1 MDPISI
7 FGLTATVVS
16 ISLQLG
22 SSIQRLAD
30 LKSKV
35 SSANLIV
42 HSLIRR
48 LSVIQYAIKDIRA
61 WDDDSKT
68 PSPSSAEFKDALT
81 VSLEGCNTILQS
93 LNEQISQIYANG
105 ELTKWQKG
113 KFVWKETLLKDYL
126 GYLDGEIQAL
136 NLLLNSHQCRTISDQ
151 SRLLHSRQSR
161 HILNVVKE
169 DTASLRAIFRSG
181 DSTSTA
187 RSSLAE
193 SVSNQTSFSFDHDL
207 FSSLVY
213 QRRIQQLKP
222 ATLEARIQQQK
233 QEVNDEG
240 RTASLAPDLN
250 DTGDNDTINNN
261 TTIPSN
267 SGDTHEFRLPPIFQ
281 GEDLAYQF
289 QQILSQDPLEDK
301 THAVLEP
308 TVESLQSRN
317 REVLKAHDEA
327 STSHKQDEL
336 TLLPAASDLA
346 GTAISDNRRIMQ
358 VRREYEYNE
367 YDKPILNDPVID
379 TSPNNDRVECPSDQR
394 LNTGGHKF
402 AQNTTEKSHSH
413 EEGENQSSGKG
424 PAPDTT
430 IVVQNP
436 KRFSKG
442 FDVSSENTPEKTL
455 KNKSQFPEAILPT
468 ARKRKS
474 GQTLPLLPGGSW
486 DPLGNSWSHKL
497 DAVIAPHLDEENRNL
512 SNFGIALF
520 QEPSA
525 NSGSDLIDH
534 SQASHSSTRTFQAL
548 SGKPSSDPSWAGK
561 RWFSS
566 LRAKYSPVKDEKLK
580 TCKGCGAEFNQGTE
594 DFESSEREKVLFTG
608 TIPFHNQP
616 AGLWFPNRDRFEVT
630 SFLSNNRWLSVAS

>member
-68 PSPSSAEFKDALT
+68 PSPSSAEFKNALI

-169 DTASLRAIFRSG
+169 DTSSLRAIFRSG
-181 DSTSTA
+181 GSTSTA
-187 RSSLAE
+187 RSSLPE
-193 SVSNQTSFSFDHDL
+193 SVSDQTSFSFDHDL

-213 QRRIQQLKP
+213 QRRIQQPKP
-222 ATLEARIQQQK
+222 ATLKVRIQQQK

-240 RTASLAPDLN
+240 RTTSLAPDLN
-250 DTGDNDTINNN
+250 DTGDNDTINN

-267 SGDTHEFRLPPIFQ
+267 SGDIHEFRLPPIFL
-281 GEDLAYQF
+281 GEDLAYQSH
-289 QQILSQDPLEDK
+289 QLPPQEPLEDK
-301 THAVLEP
+301 THAILEP
-308 TVESLQSRN
+308 TVESLPSRN

-327 STSHKQDEL
+327 STSHNQDEL
-336 TLLPAASDLA
+336 TLLPAASDLTE
-346 GTAISDNRRIMQ
+346 TAISDERIFMQ
-358 VRREYEYNE
+358 VRREYEGNE
-367 YDKPILNDPVID
+367 YYEAILNDSLIETLPK
-379 TSPNNDRVECPSDQR
+379 NDLVECPPDQR
-394 LNTGGHKF
+394 LNPGGHQF
-402 AQNTTEKSHSH
+402 VHSTTEKSRSH
-413 EEGENQSSGKG
+413 KEGENQSSDKG
-424 PAPDTT
+424 LAPDTT
-430 IVVQNP
+430 IVVKNP
-436 KRFSKG
+436 KRSSKG
-442 FDVSSENTPEKTL
+442 FDVPSENTPEKTL
-455 KNKSQFPEAILPT
+455 KNKSHFLEGILPI
-468 ARKRKS
+468 AGKRKS
-474 GQTLPLLPGGSW
+474 GQALPLLPRESW
-486 DPLGNSWSHKL
+486 DPLGNSWSSKR
-497 DAVIAPHLDEENRNL
+497 DAVIAPHLDEENRGL
-512 SNFGIALF
+512 SNFGVALF
-520 QEPSA
+520 QEPPA

-534 SQASHSSTRTFQAL
+534 SQAPDSFQAL
-548 SGKPSSDPSWAGK
+548 SGKPSSDPSGTGK

-566 LRAKYSPVKDEKLK
+566 LRTKYSPVKDEKLK

-594 DFESSEREKVLFTG
+594 NFESSERGKILFTG
-608 TIPFHNQP
+608 GSRWHLECFREEVYLTLFDSDLELLYQYD
-616 AGLWFPNRDRFEVT
+616 GL
-630 SFLSNNRWLSVAS
+630 